1 VRQRITPITGRPA
14 FVIGAGPLS
23 RVCFLGERMTITV
36 TPFPVGPIAGSANQS
51 SIRLFAAMPA
61 GALKAGQK
69 PLLGRVRWRP
79 LGEERWHGPGH
90 FRINGN
96 FDSSGVVVLND
107 LRPGCRY
114 EFQAGYVADAGV
126 PDARLDWHAARR
138 GHFRTAPA
146 DAHAPVSFLFG
157 SCCYRFVGPDH
168 QVEDDRADRIF
179 SVMADN
185 AAKQETDFVLFGGD
199 QVYADATWR
208 VAAASSQQQYFDL
221 YRQSFGQPH
230 IRTLMANYNQHMI
243 LDDHEIENNWPARAN
258 ADLWT
263 SKYPAAMKAYQIY
276 QASHSPA
283 VPLNEEGSRLAR
295 DPDALW
301 YAYRWGCADF
311 FLMDLR
317 TERVLSRRPWQRK
330 IMSQAQEDAVIQW
343 LHDQP
348 ERVKC
353 LVSTVPLFPEQRWP
367 FRGEDAWEGFRR
379 QRQRLIDAIRD
390 SGCRRVLV
398 LSGDVHASLYA
409 RLDRRGQAPLHAW
422 ICSGLF
428 WPTALMAFRWYRPM
442 IRDRHRL
449 PGWLMPSIGRVTVPT
464 QVYSRD
470 AFSRVS
476 IDENGARLS
485 LFDRRGRFL
494 PDSSK
499 ELQW

>member
-1 VRQRITPITGRPA
+1 MSTA
-14 FVIGAGPLS
+14 
-23 RVCFLGERMTITV
+23 V
-36 TPFPVGPIAGSANQS
+36 TPFPVGPIVGSATQTS
-51 SIRLFAAMPA
+51 VRLFAAMPG

-69 PLLGRVRWRP
+69 APLGRVRWRP
-79 LGEERWHGPGH
+79 VGDARWRGPNH

-96 FDSSGVVVLND
+96 FDSSGVVVLKD
-107 LRPGCRY
+107 LHPGGRY
-114 EFQAGYVADAGV
+114 EFQAGFVDDAEV
-126 PDARLDWHAARR
+126 PDDQLDWHAPQR

-146 DAHAPVSFLFG
+146 DASAPVSFLFG
-157 SCCYRFVGPDH
+157 SCCYRFVGLDH
-168 QVEDDRADRIF
+168 EVEDDRADRIF

-185 AAKQETDFVLFGGD
+185 AAAEDTDFVLFGGD

-208 VAAASSQQQYFDL
+208 VAPASSQQHYFDL

-230 IRTLMANYNQHMI
+230 IRRLMSQYNHHMI
-243 LDDHEIENNWPARAN
+243 LDDHEIENNWPARAD

-283 VPLNEEGSRLAR
+283 VPLNQEGSRLAR
-295 DPDALW
+295 DPDTLW
-301 YAYRWGCADF
+301 YSYRWGCADF

-317 TERVLSRRPWQRK
+317 TERVLSRWPWQRK
-330 IMSQAQEDAVIQW
+330 IMSQAQEDAVIEW

-348 ERVKC
+348 DRVKC
-353 LVSTVPLFPEQRWP
+353 LVSSVPLFPDSRWP
-367 FRGEDAWEGFRR
+367 FRGSDTWEGFRA
-379 QRQRLIDAIRD
+379 QRQRLVAAMRH
-390 SGCRRVLV
+390 SGCRRLLV

-409 RLDRRGQAPLHAW
+409 RLDRRGRVPIHAW

-442 IRDRHRL
+442 IRDHHRL
-449 PGWLMPSIGRVTVPT
+449 PGWTLPSIGKVTVPGD
-464 QVYSRD
+464 VYSRD

-476 IDENGARLS
+476 LDQNGARLS
-485 LFDRRGRFL
+485 LFDRRGQPL
-494 PDSSK
+494 PGASK